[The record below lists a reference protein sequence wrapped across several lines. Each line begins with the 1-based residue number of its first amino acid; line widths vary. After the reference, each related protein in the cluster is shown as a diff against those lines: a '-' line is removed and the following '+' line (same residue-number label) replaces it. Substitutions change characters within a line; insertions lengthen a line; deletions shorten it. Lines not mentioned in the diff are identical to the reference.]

1 MRDYLCDDQKGDLL
15 ISNGDFVKGPSEQKH
30 VAVIV
35 KSPKGSM
42 RRSPLTGVGALD
54 YKYSNGDRNPAL
66 IREINL
72 QLETAGFKSASVTI
86 NEDKTLRIDV

>member
-1 MRDYLCDDQKGDLL
+1 MCDEETGDLL
-15 ISNGDFVKGPSEQKH
+15 ISNGDFVKGSSEQKH

-54 YKYSNGDRNPAL
+54 YKHANGERLPNL
-66 IREINL
+66 VREINL
-72 QLETAGFKSASVTI
+72 QLETAGFRSANVVI
-86 NEDKTLRIDV
+86 NNDKTIKIDV